1 MLSLIPQDPLLL
13 GLNLRSAL
21 TVGIPLPDDEIWSV
35 LKTVH
40 MDETIRKRQGGLD
53 MPLNFGEN
61 NFSAG
66 EKQLLCAA
74 RALLKKAPIL
84 LCDEVASSLDQN
96 SDEIINNIILKDDKR
111 TVISIM
117 HRLQYCSSFDRII
130 VLSEGKIVEDGSY
143 DELLS
148 QKGVFYEMI
157 NVQR

>member
-1 MLSLIPQDPLLL
+1 
-13 GLNLRSAL
+13 
-21 TVGIPLPDDEIWSV
+21 
-35 LKTVH
+35 
-40 MDETIRKRQGGLD
+40 MDETIQKREGGLD
-53 MPLNFGEN
+53 MQLNFGEN

-96 SDEIINNIILKDDKR
+96 SDEIINNIILNDDR

-117 HRLQYCSSFDRII
+117 HRLQHCSRFDRIV
-130 VLSEGKIVEDGSY
+130 VLSDGEIVEIGTHDQ
-143 DELLS
+143 LLAM
-148 QKGVFYEMI
+148 KGLFYEMI